1 MARVTVEDCI
11 VKISNRFELTLLA
24 SQRAREISHGVTLT
38 VARDNDKNPVVALRE
53 IADGSVRVE
62 YLSNAL
68 IQSMQKHI
76 SHREDEEKE
85 EKNDMMF
92 LPEIDFSSDPAEEDG
107 AEDIAL
113 DEEMVEDSLNLQEDV
128 VALEAEA
135 EALAAESLQQGIVIE
150 TEINNDSEINNT
162 ND

>member
-11 VKISNRFELTLLA
+11 IKISNRFELTLLA

-53 IADGSVRVE
+53 IADGSVGVE
-62 YLSNAL
+62 HLSNAL
-68 IQSMQKHI
+68 IQSMQKNI
-76 SHREDEEKE
+76 NNQKRKEKE
-85 EKNDMMF
+85 ENDTLL
-92 LPEIDFSSDPAEEDG
+92 LPEIDFSSAEEEG
-107 AEDIAL
+107 AEDISL

-128 VALEAEA
+128 VALEVEA
-135 EALAAESLQQGIVIE
+135 ESLAAEALQQGIVCDSDR
-150 TEINNDSEINNT
+150 NDL